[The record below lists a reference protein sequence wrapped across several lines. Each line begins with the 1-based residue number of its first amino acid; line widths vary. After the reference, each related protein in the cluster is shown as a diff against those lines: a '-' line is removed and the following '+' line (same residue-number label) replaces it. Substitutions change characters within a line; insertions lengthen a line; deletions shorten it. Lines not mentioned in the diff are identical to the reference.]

1 MAGVGLM
8 TQDEARRN
16 REVLLEQ
23 ERILRYRGHFGAYDA
38 LELGR
43 AAIDMIDDYECGY
56 TITITR
62 ERDGVVMFQWVDDAK
77 GERNLAF
84 AEGKRRS
91 ALEAGHAS
99 PWAELDAAERGMD
112 VEGYVFADVPRR
124 VPACGAFPLRVGDD
138 WVATIA
144 VSGLMDGLDHEVIVR
159 ALERVLGVEAPRF
172 ASGVM

>member
-1 MAGVGLM
+1 MAGDGLM
-8 TQDEARRN
+8 TEDEARAN
-16 REVLLEQ
+16 REMLLEQ
-23 ERILRYRGHFGAYDA
+23 EHILRYQGRFGAYDA
-38 LELGR
+38 LDLGH
-43 AAIDMIDDYECGY
+43 AAIDLIDDYESGY
-56 TITITR
+56 SITITR

-84 AEGKRRS
+84 AEGKRQS

-99 PWAELDAAERGMD
+99 PWTELDAAERGLD
-112 VEGYVFADVPRR
+112 VEGHVFADVPNR
-124 VPACGAFPLRVGDD
+124 VPACGAFPIRVGDE

-172 ASGVM
+172 VSSVM